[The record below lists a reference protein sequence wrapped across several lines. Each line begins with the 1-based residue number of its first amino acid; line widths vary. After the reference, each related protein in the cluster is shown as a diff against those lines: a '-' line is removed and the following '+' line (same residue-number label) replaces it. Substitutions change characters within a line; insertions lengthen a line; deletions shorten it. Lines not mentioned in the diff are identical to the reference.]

1 MIQVRV
7 FTAATMLQKL
17 HHTLEFSSLFATG
30 IETILSD
37 VIVYIFKW
45 WHSY

>member
-1 MIQVRV
+1 MIQISV
-7 FTAATMLQKL
+7 FTAATILQKL
-17 HHTLEFSSLFATG
+17 HHTLEFWSLFATG
-30 IETILSD
+30 IGTILSD